1 MVFREYRFILQRVD
15 CSKIKREETF
25 RVLFTFASSTISES
39 LEQALQRSVDPY
51 SLRYLWSTY
60 KANFAYTTYILRS
73 PSIFCIAKLSN
84 YRDRACTT
92 PIRSSIHALPTAAP
106 LPLIYYKLICCHF
119 ETVLHFWE
127 DSSSQLAAFD
137 ISEVSALQMAGRIE
151 RRRIGEELTTNVFK
165 NFKKKKKSPKSQVRS
180 GQLLSGNL

>member
-1 MVFREYRFILQRVD
+1 MVFREYRFILQRLD

-51 SLRYLWSTY
+51 SLGYLWSTY

-165 NFKKKKKSPKSQVRS
+165 N
-180 GQLLSGNL
+180 